1 MTEPF
6 DFCASPGLPGPALRA
21 VTAGLAVAVPRIAL
35 LLSAAVRR
43 PTGAVAGDFHPA
55 AVADLAGDGQAWF
68 RLDYR
73 HDPAGAPPGVAVVS
87 DEDVTGLA
95 DVLMG
100 GPGLAAEREPS
111 PLERRLVASRL
122 SQALRPLVDALGPF
136 GVEVVTLTPSSQ
148 DEAGVNAGLVR
159 LPLELTLGELTAAL
173 VLAFPASLFA
183 AAGREPGLAPPLP
196 EVDAALRSVPVTVRV
211 RFAPLRLAADDLDG
225 LAVGDVVRLDHP
237 VEQPLIGEV
246 DGRPLFL
253 AQAGRAGRNVAVEV
267 VEVIEEAVS

>member
-6 DFCASPGLPGPALRA
+6 DFCASPGLPGPALRT
-21 VTAGLAVAVPRIAL
+21 VTAGLAVAVPRTAL

-43 PTGAVAGDFHPA
+43 PAAAEAGEFHPA
-55 AVADLAGDGQAWF
+55 AVADLARDGQAWF

-73 HDPAGAPPGVAVVS
+73 QDPAGAPPGVAVLS

-100 GPGLAAEREPS
+100 GPGLAAEREPT
-111 PLERRLVASRL
+111 PLERRVVASRL
-122 SQALRPLVDALGPF
+122 SQALRPLVDALGSF
-136 GVEVVTLTPSSQ
+136 GVESITLSPSCQ
-148 DEAGVNAGLVR
+148 DEAGANAALVR
-159 LPLELTLGELTAAL
+159 LPIELTVGELTAEL
-173 VLAFPASLFA
+173 TLAFPASLFA
-183 AAGREPGLAPPLP
+183 GAERGPGLAPPLP
-196 EVDAALRSVPVTVRV
+196 EVDAALRSVPVTVSV

-237 VEQPLIGEV
+237 VDRPLVGEV

-267 VEVIEEAVS
+267 VEVLEEANA